1 MSQKRSLTGF
11 LVASLGL
18 AAGLAVLASPDLA
31 SAGDDC
37 KYQNQAVIDVCKKG
51 GKKGVEQAMKD
62 AVSNAKA
69 KDATLN
75 CKSCHGD
82 DDKLKPNAQDDFKAK
97 LLAGFGEGKKKS

>member
-31 SAGDDC
+31 SADDC
-37 KYQNQAVIDVCKKG
+37 GALKIAEVKAVCAKG

-62 AVSNAKA
+62 AVKAAKA
-69 KDATLN
+69 KDASLN

-82 DDKLKPNAQDDFKAK
+82 KNELKDNAEKDFTAKLKEH
-97 LLAGFGEGKKKS
+97 FGK